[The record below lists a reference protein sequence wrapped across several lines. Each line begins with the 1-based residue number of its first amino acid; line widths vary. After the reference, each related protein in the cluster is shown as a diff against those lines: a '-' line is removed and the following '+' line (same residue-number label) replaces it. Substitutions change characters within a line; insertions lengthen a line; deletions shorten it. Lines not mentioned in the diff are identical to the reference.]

1 MVKNSV
7 ILVAIDGSPT
17 SMDMVSYLSEIL
29 SPNHVSVELFHIMA
43 RAPEPF
49 YDLGVTDE
57 AADYEAEISH
67 WSRKNRS
74 EIDECMETAKKK
86 FMSSGFPEEAV
97 CITIQNQQIGIA
109 RDIINKARLGCSALA
124 VGRRGFGT
132 LPDYMMGGVAAKLVE
147 TITHVPIAVVGNRPD
162 ARKILVAFD
171 RSRDIQKGLEQVSDH
186 FIRSIE
192 EILLCHI
199 VRPLAVP
206 ARPIQ
211 TFFTQNH
218 EIQWLDENS
227 RKIIPAMVKA
237 KQRLKEIGYDTENFR
252 TEIIKEKTSRAD
264 ALAKEAAAM
273 NFGTIIIGRRGAS
286 AVEEFSMGRVT
297 RKVLSL
303 CLESAV
309 WIV

>member
-7 ILVAIDGSPT
+7 ILVAIDGSPEA
-17 SMDMVSYLSEIL
+17 MDMVSYLSEVL
-29 SPNHVSVELFHIMA
+29 SPNHVNIELFHIMA

-49 YDLGVTDE
+49 YDLGVTDSP
-57 AADYEAEISH
+57 ADYEAEIRRWSH
-67 WSRKNRS
+67 QSRS
-74 EIDECMETAKKK
+74 EIDEFVETAKKK

-97 CITIQNQQIGIA
+97 RITIQNQQIGIA
-109 RDIINKARLGCSALA
+109 RDIINKADLGCSALV

-132 LPDYMMGGVAAKLVE
+132 LPDYMMGSVAAKLVE
-147 TITHVPIAVVGNRPD
+147 TITHVPIAVVGKQPD
-162 ARKILVAFD
+162 ASKILVAFD
-171 RSRDIQKGLEQVSDH
+171 RSRDIQKGLEGVGDH
-186 FIRSIE
+186 FTRSIE

-206 ARPIQ
+206 TRPIRNI
-211 TFFTQNH
+211 FTQRH

-237 KQRLKEIGYDTENFR
+237 KRRLEEIGYDPANFR

-297 RKVLSL
+297 RKILSL
-303 CLESAV
+303 CPESAV